1 MRNVKVAQLKP
12 PTCQY
17 CRLLGLCTLP
27 VMHYLKSHELVPG
40 IALHRSYYYHK
51 YECSIFF
58 VLILLVSNNVY
69 FSFSLPAVNTAVCSL
84 PVMCKT
90 FCAIPELSRLQ
101 ILCYIYSPHEFS
113 APGYQRAAANL
124 ECHVLYGILIS
135 TKRKEG

>member
-101 ILCYIYSPHEFS
+101 SGPSVCSSLTLVCALNTDNKMPCYIMGCP
-113 APGYQRAAANL
+113 R
-124 ECHVLYGILIS
+124 
-135 TKRKEG
+135 